1 MPLKAQRAERAW
13 LEGQLKHDLKRWLS
27 KYRRVGLFPTLR
39 FQECI
44 GMKCVNNVVYT
55 DAEWKRNQ
63 TGILISGWLFIW
75 GFILLWVLLG

>member
-1 MPLKAQRAERAW
+1 M
-13 LEGQLKHDLKRWLS
+13 
-27 KYRRVGLFPTLR
+27 FPTLR